1 MLSKKQA
8 NRDRP
13 RASVVV
19 GGALL
24 RGSSDEQILSEAD
37 RVALRVSH
45 FCEYR
50 YNVMLVEKRNI

>member
-8 NRDRP
+8 IRDRP
-13 RASVVV
+13 RTSVVV

-50 YNVMLVEKRNI
+50 YKLQVVECSGL